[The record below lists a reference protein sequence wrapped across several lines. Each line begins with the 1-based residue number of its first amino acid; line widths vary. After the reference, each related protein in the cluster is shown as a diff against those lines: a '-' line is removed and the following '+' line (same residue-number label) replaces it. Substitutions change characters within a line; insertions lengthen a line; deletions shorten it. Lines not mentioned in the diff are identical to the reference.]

1 MEVQSG
7 YLLFSVLKETF
18 HNKSMKQNIFKRL
31 QNIFVDLCWR
41 CNNFEEAFSKK
52 DDHSSQPKIYKDNF

>member
-1 MEVQSG
+1 MKVQSG

-31 QNIFVDLCWR
+31 QNIFVDLC
-41 CNNFEEAFSKK
+41 
-52 DDHSSQPKIYKDNF
+52 